1 MLPSSSYEQILDS
14 VIASIDYTQEEWE
27 CFLQQF
33 LHKKN
38 YQTWLKQQ
46 GVRSETFETWV
57 KRELAIRKFQQRQW
71 GKKVSSYFLDRKHQL
86 DQVVFS
92 LVYLQDRNV
101 AQELYFRIAEGE
113 QSLAEV
119 AHIYSEKADAPVDG
133 KVGPIELG
141 KLHPE
146 LARLFYGARS
156 GQLWE
161 PFVLDEWIVIAR
173 LEEIIPIQF
182 DDLVRQFL
190 LNELL
195 ENWLQEQICQ
205 RSSG

>member
-1 MLPSSSYEQILDS
+1 MLPSSYELILDS
-14 VIASIDYTQEEWE
+14 VIATIDYTQEEWE
-27 CFLQQF
+27 RFLQQF
-33 LHKKN
+33 QHEKK
-38 YQTWLKQQ
+38 YQIWLQQ
-46 GVRSETFETWV
+46 QEVQSETFEAWV

-86 DQVVFS
+86 DRVVFS
-92 LVYLQDRNV
+92 LIYLTDKNI

-119 AHIYSEKADAPVDG
+119 ALTYSQKFDASADG

-141 KLHPE
+141 KLHPD
-146 LARLFYGARS
+146 LAHLFYGARP

-161 PFVLDEWIVIAR
+161 PLAIDEWIVITR
-173 LEEIIPIQF
+173 LEAIIPIQF
-182 DDLVRQFL
+182 DDFVKQSL

-195 ENWLQEQICQ
+195 ERWLQEQACQ